1 MVAFKQYSKK
11 HVYKSRMYKAI
22 AINPTIT
29 VSMIEEILSSDV
41 AAEVTGPEGC
51 FNSWLL
57 PRKLTA

>member
-41 AAEVTGPEGC
+41 AAEVTGPEGM
-51 FNSWLL
+51 L
-57 PRKLTA
+57 